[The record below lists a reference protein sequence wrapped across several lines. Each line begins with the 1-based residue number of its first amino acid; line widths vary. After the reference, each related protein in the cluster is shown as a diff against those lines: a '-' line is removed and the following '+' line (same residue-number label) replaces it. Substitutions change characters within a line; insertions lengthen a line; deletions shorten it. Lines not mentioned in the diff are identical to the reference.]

1 MISLLKLKAILT
13 MSAVALG
20 AIIGASWGGIVA
32 SRIATQVLPQQSK
45 PRMVEKFRARLNLSP
60 EQTQRLE
67 SVLDE
72 TQREFSQL
80 HFGVKPRFE
89 EIRQRMRLGIRQILN
104 EEQKRGNATSK
115 GQEEKRMEGV
125 SVLGSSR
132 RISQ

>member
-13 MSAVALG
+13 MSAIFALG
-20 AIIGASWGGIVA
+20 AIIGGSWGGIIVSRNAA
-32 SRIATQVLPQQSK
+32 SAQLSSLRSK
-45 PRMVEKFRARLNLSP
+45 PGMVEKFRTRLNLSP

-80 HFGVKPRFE
+80 HLAAKPQFE

-104 EEQKRGNATSK
+104 EEQKREYEVMIRERDEQRA
-115 GQEEKRMEGV
+115 
-125 SVLGSSR
+125 R
-132 RISQ
+132 RETDGRR

>member
-1 MISLLKLKAILT
+1 

-60 EQTQRLE
+60 EQTQRVD

-80 HFGVKPRFE
+80 HQAVKPQFDE
-89 EIRQRMRLGIRQILN
+89 LKA
-104 EEQKRGNATSK
+104 KR
-115 GQEEKRMEGV
+115 EKNGTR
-125 SVLGSSR
+125 
-132 RISQ
+132 